1 MGKSHIAHTLR
12 YNLLIK
18 NILHLLPKYLSFVI
32 SQLNFFLC
40 DASLTVENFFFL
52 CLDIRMFKLTCI
64 ICMIT
69 FNDEGKS

>member
-40 DASLTVENFFFL
+40 DASLTVEKFLIPRIFFYAL
-52 CLDIRMFKLTCI
+52 TSVCLNYLYYMYDYI
-64 ICMIT
+64 
-69 FNDEGKS
+69 